1 MVEEALEG
9 RLCVV
14 HQFPSK
20 REEVTKGKRVGGAW
34 ASLNRR
40 LPVMDMKKV

>member
-1 MVEEALEG
+1 MAEEALEG

-20 REEVTKGKRVGGAW
+20 IEEVTKGKRVGAW
-34 ASLNRR
+34 ASLNKR
-40 LPVMDMKKV
+40 LPIMDMKKV